1 MGVMEQQFTELMIQH
16 GHLGVFLALMIIGLG
31 LPIPEDIILITGGW
45 ISAQDNSPLWMSMVG
60 ILGVMCGDSIIYWLG
75 YHYGETIL
83 SRRPFIWL
91 VSADRLTKVRTY
103 YRKYGYWTIFI
114 SRFAAGLRATSFLMA
129 GTSHVPYRIFFLANG
144 SAALFSVPFFV
155 YLGYHF
161 ADRFS
166 EIIAYVKVVKTDL
179 AIVLGILLVLYLA
192 YRLIKHRMNLS
203 RTSQAASMTSA
214 LPEPP
219 SKAGLESH
227 ATPALKSEQ
236 SNPT

>member
-1 MGVMEQQFTELMIQH
+1 MEQQFTELMIQH

-45 ISAQDNSPLWMSMVG
+45 IAAQDHSPLWMSVVG

-75 YHYGETIL
+75 YHYGEAIL
-83 SRRPFIWL
+83 RRRPFIWL
-91 VSADRLTKVRTY
+91 VSADRLTRVRTY
-103 YRKYGYWTIFI
+103 YQKYGYWTIFI

-179 AIVLGILLVLYLA
+179 AIVLGILLAVYGV
-192 YRLIKHRMNLS
+192 YRLIKYRYSLS
-203 RTSQAASMTSA
+203 KNAEASVPPTPLA
-214 LPEPP
+214 EP
-219 SKAGLESH
+219 SVKTGLESH
-227 ATPALKSEQ
+227 VSPTLKSEQ